1 MDMLTPYRNAT
12 WIGLWMLGQACLLP
26 VAQAETAQDARLE
39 GAVQTAL
46 SLNRVLNTFA
56 IKARVDGQ
64 AATLTGD
71 VENDV
76 QRRLAEDVAQ
86 ATRGIEQVDNQLHVN
101 PQLVEQPLE
110 LKAYAQRLEDATL
123 SAIVRSRLAWST
135 LTQKAA
141 VEVNTQDGVVTL
153 RGKVDNAQAKELAGV
168 LARSTEGVYMVNNL
182 ISLDSVAM
190 AQARTTPAEA
200 STGAQPNDEWIV
212 DKIQES
218 FRFSRNLD
226 VLKIKVA
233 SAEGMVRLSGEVVS
247 AQQKSI
253 AVEIARQILGVR
265 GVDPDLLKVATK
277 VEG

>member
-1 MDMLTPYRNAT
+1 
-12 WIGLWMLGQACLLP
+12 MLGQACLLP
-26 VAQAETAQDARLE
+26 MAQAETAQDARLE

-46 SLNRVLNTFA
+46 SLNRVLNTLA
-56 IKARVDGQ
+56 IKAQVDGQ
-64 AATLTGD
+64 AATLTGE

-135 LTQKAA
+135 LTQQAA

-190 AQARTTPAEA
+190 AQARTAPTEA